1 MSYVPKI
8 DKSACSAHGDC
19 VDIAPGVFA
28 LGETAAVI
36 GEGSDEEILKAA
48 EACPALAIEV
58 IDSET
63 GETVYP

>member
-28 LGETAAVI
+28 LGQTAEVV
-36 GEGSDEEILKAA
+36 GEGSEEEILKAA